1 MTTAFARILL
11 AGCLL
16 AACLSTTAR
25 AAFSKYG
32 EAEVGK
38 SPPGVKV
45 DKVLMGPS
53 PKTFTKG
60 NVLIVDFWNPDN
72 IDELDEDQID
82 LLEALAELQVAYEGK
97 IHILTFINE
106 IEYKVR
112 AFHKH
117 VGRDVVN
124 FTIVE
129 DERKWTRRIWCGMR
143 ADLFEEGDTHILYV
157 VDRDQKISYTGRLRN
172 EEDVEA
178 LAEAIAK
185 ALGARADA
193 EKLAVGSK
201 APALEGKPLQGKPF
215 DPGAKGISLLHT
227 FGASAADWRSEE
239 SASVFRDLHAK
250 YGKSVRFLAVSE
262 DPEDDIR
269 AYMAKNGIDYPV
281 FQLSEKSKTL
291 WMYGQELPVTYL
303 LRDGEVVWVG
313 RAAEGVQEAL
323 EPLASSAAAGA
334 GEGEK
339 TPAAPDATGDPQ
351 NADPEERHG
360 GFEEAGGQRRSS
372 EPRRF
377 ANGETVAERRARLR
391 KKVDRLL
398 GE

>member
-1 MTTAFARILL
+1 MIMLFARTFF
-11 AGCLL
+11 AVCLL
-16 AACLSTTAR
+16 AACLSAGAH

-60 NVLIVDFWNPDN
+60 NVLVVDFWNPDN
-72 IDELDEDQID
+72 IDELGAEEID
-82 LLEALAELQVAYEGK
+82 LLEALAELQVEYKGK

-124 FTIVE
+124 YTIVE

-143 ADLFEEGDTHILYV
+143 ANLFEEGDTHILYI
-157 VDRDQKISYTGRLRN
+157 VDREQKISYTGRLRN

-178 LAEAIAK
+178 LAEAIAR
-185 ALGARADA
+185 ALGARAEA

-201 APALEGKPLQGKPF
+201 APVLEGKPLQGKPF
-215 DPGAKGISLLHT
+215 DPAAQGVSLLHT

-239 SASVFRDLHAK
+239 AATVFRDLHEK

-281 FQLSEKSKTL
+281 FQLSEKSKAL

-313 RAAEGVQEAL
+313 HAAVGVEEAL
-323 EPLASSAAAGA
+323 QPLASRAAAGA

-339 TPAAPDATGDPQ
+339 TSTAPDATGDPQ
-351 NADPEERHG
+351 NATPEERHG
-360 GFEEAGGQRRSS
+360 GFEEAGGQRRPS
-372 EPRRF
+372 EPKRF
-377 ANGETVAERRARLR
+377 ANGETVAERRERLR
-391 KKVDRLL
+391 KKVDTLL